1 MFDLTVLDYIYV
13 GVLLASTIWATV
25 RGGVFETIATLSWVV
40 AAVSAR
46 FASPWLDGFLQSWF
60 DLSESTVGTLV
71 ASYFIVFF
79 AILLLVGFIN
89 QRLRDKIR
97 DSIMNVTDKTLGVI
111 FGIAR
116 GVVVMGVFYWVALW
130 YYSDT
135 SEMKEIARYFGK
147 EYLNDINPDD
157 FYANIPALRKLGN
170 DRSVLRAFHFLNE
183 NARVPMMVN
192 ALENND
198 FDGFLKLVGESGNS
212 SYKYLQNTYANSD
225 PTNQEIPL
233 SLALAD
239 KFLAGKG
246 VCRVHGGGFAGT
258 IQAYVKNE
266 DIEAFTKLMTDLF
279 GEGCVYALHIRKQ
292 GGTCVLK

>member
-13 GVLLASTIWATV
+13 GVLLVSTIWATI

-46 FASPWLDGFLQSWF
+46 FASPWLDGLLQSWF

-79 AILLLVGFIN
+79 AVLLLVGFIN

-111 FGIAR
+111 FGIVR

-135 SEMKEIARYFGK
+135 PMLPQWLSQARTRPVMQITAVKMDEWFFPGPENKLLARDMAGTHQAIEIYK
-147 EYLNDINPDD
+147 NLINP
-157 FYANIPALRKLGN
+157 AITESIKRTT
-170 DRSVLRAFHFLNE
+170 SVSESGVVAE
-183 NARVPMMVN
+183 EPETGYKSSERV
-192 ALENND
+192 ALENQ
-198 FDGFLKLVGESGNS
+198 LMQIETVAQVIEE
-212 SYKYLQNTYANSD
+212 
-225 PTNQEIPL
+225 QEETP
-233 SLALAD
+233 
-239 KFLAGKG
+239 F
-246 VCRVHGGGFAGT
+246 V
-258 IQAYVKNE
+258 E
-266 DIEAFTKLMTDLF
+266 TDV
-279 GEGCVYALHIRKQ
+279 E
-292 GGTCVLK
+292 